1 MKQEK
6 IPTRPAA
13 SRAKQR
19 AAVPDYVP
27 VPLRRRHDG
36 WTPDRQL
43 DFIEA
48 LAETACVT
56 QAAKLVGMSPSS
68 AYRLRANPNA
78 QAFRL
83 AWDAALDVGVQ
94 RLGDAVLARAVHGV
108 SRPIFYQGEQ
118 VGERIHYPER
128 LAMWILRLRD
138 PERFGAWR
146 ETPQR
151 PDAHYDGPALWFTR
165 MLLQL
170 QDMLLATGQ
179 DGSPGIPDPVEMAKA
194 FGLDPAAFA
203 PPETG
208 LPETG
213 PSETG
218 WPETGKGR
226 AGPNAKPGDGYDDT
240 GGERE
245 L

>member
-1 MKQEK
+1 MKQDK
-6 IPTRPAA
+6 IPPRPAA
-13 SRAKQR
+13 GRSKART
-19 AAVPDYVP
+19 AAPAYVP
-27 VPLRRRHDG
+27 MPLRRRHDG

-56 QAAKLVGMSPSS
+56 QAAKAVGLSPSA
-68 AYRLRANPNA
+68 AYRLRANPDA

-83 AWDAALDVGVQ
+83 AWDAALDIGVR
-94 RLGDAVLARAVHGV
+94 RLGDAVLGRAVHGV

-118 VGERIHYPER
+118 IGERIYYPER

-146 ETPQR
+146 EVPQR
-151 PDAHYDGPALWFTR
+151 PGAHYDGPALWFTR

-170 QDMLLATGQ
+170 QDMLLATGR
-179 DGSPGIPDPVEMAKA
+179 DGSPGIPDPAEMAKA
-194 FGLDPAAFA
+194 LGLDPAVFA
-203 PPETG
+203 PPETDG
-208 LPETG
+208 SETGTPETG
-213 PSETG
+213 TP
-218 WPETGKGR
+218 P
-226 AGPNAKPGDGYDDT
+226 AKPDAKPDGGYDST
-240 GGERE
+240 GRERE

>member
-1 MKQEK
+1 MKQEQ
-6 IPTRPAA
+6 IPPRPAA
-13 SRAKQR
+13 GGGPKSSKAPR

-36 WTPDRQL
+36 WTPDRQM

-56 QAAKLVGMSPSS
+56 RAAQVVGLSPSS
-68 AYRLRANPNA
+68 AYRLRANPDA

-83 AWDAALDVGVQ
+83 AWDAALDVGVR
-94 RLGDAVLARAVHGV
+94 RLGDAVLSRAVHGV

-118 VGERIHYPER
+118 VGERIYYPDR

-151 PDAHYDGPALWFTR
+151 PDAHYDGAALWFTR

-170 QDMLLATGQ
+170 QDMLLATGR
-179 DGSPGIPDPVEMAKA
+179 DGSPGIPDPADMAKA
-194 FGLDPAAFA
+194 LGLDPAAFA
-203 PPETG
+203 PPASG
-208 LPETG
+208 PPET
-213 PSETG
+213 ETA
-218 WPETGKGR
+218 R
-226 AGPNAKPGDGYDDT
+226 AAPGAKPGGGYDST